1 MKSAHRGHLSGG
13 TADTGNAGS
22 SNTSPFRSRVRLRHL
37 QCFVTVAQ
45 TGHLGRAGTRLG
57 LTQPAV
63 SKTLTELEDMVGTRL
78 LTRQR
83 AGTSLTADGMR
94 FLRHALR
101 VMEGLDAAAES
112 LEGAANDPVQCVRIG
127 ALPSIVPALLLDAV
141 NGFRQRHPDVGLTVR
156 TDMNRMLI
164 DSLKADVFDLVLGR
178 MDDPAAMEGLWFES
192 LGPEPLLFAV
202 RVGHPLAR
210 GSGSGSG
217 SASAS
222 SGGTRSEDGS
232 DRDRDSDGG
241 RGSGSGRAGAGLAD
255 ALSWPLVVPAL
266 GSIPRHSL
274 ESLLARHGLSLPRG
288 CLETADAYLGSL
300 VTRTTDSVW
309 AAPTS
314 AIKRL
319 AGEGALAI
327 LPIATQ
333 GTEEPIGL
341 LRRADRA
348 LDTPAEAFARAVRA
362 MLV

>member
-1 MKSAHRGHLSGG
+1 
-13 TADTGNAGS
+13 
-22 SNTSPFRSRVRLRHL
+22 VRLRHL

-45 TGHLGRAGTRLG
+45 TGHLGRAGAQLG

-83 AGTSLTADGMR
+83 AGTSLTAEGMR

-112 LEGAANDPVQCVRIG
+112 LDGAAAHPVECVRIG

-141 NGFRQRHPDVGLTVR
+141 NAFRQRHPDVGLTVR

-202 RVGHPLAR
+202 RTGHPLAR
-210 GSGSGSG
+210 
-217 SASAS
+217 ASV
-222 SGGTRSEDGS
+222 
-232 DRDRDSDGG
+232 
-241 RGSGSGRAGAGLAD
+241 GLAD
-255 ALSWPLVVPAL
+255 AVAWPLVVPAL

-348 LDTPAEAFARAVRA
+348 LSTPTEAFAREVRGIIA
-362 MLV
+362 

>member
-1 MKSAHRGHLSGG
+1 MKNEGASH
-13 TADTGNAGS
+13 
-22 SNTSPFRSRVRLRHL
+22 FRSRVRLRHL

-45 TGHLGRAGTRLG
+45 SGHLGRAGERLG

-63 SKTLTELEDMVGTRL
+63 SKTLSELEALVGARL

-101 VMEGLDAAAES
+101 IIEGVDAAADS
-112 LEGAANDPVQCVRIG
+112 LGEGGAGPVERVRIG

-141 NGFRQRHPDVGLTVR
+141 NRFRQRHPDVGLTVR
-156 TDMNRMLI
+156 TDMNRTLI

-202 RVGHPLAR
+202 RADHPLLPAGRTDPPSAR
-210 GSGSGSG
+210 AHRALAPAARSGI
-217 SASAS
+217 
-222 SGGTRSEDGS
+222 
-232 DRDRDSDGG
+232 
-241 RGSGSGRAGAGLAD
+241 GLVD
-255 ALSWPLVVPAL
+255 ALRWPLVIPAQ
-266 GSIPRHSL
+266 GSIPRHNL
-274 ESLLARHGLSLPRG
+274 ESLLARHGLALPLG
-288 CLETADAYLGSL
+288 SLETSDAYLGSL
-300 VTRTTDSVW
+300 VTQTTDSIW

-319 AGEGALAI
+319 AAAGTLAV
-327 LPIATQ
+327 LPLPTQ

-341 LRRADRA
+341 LRRADRE
-348 LDTPAEAFARAVRA
+348 LDASAQAFAREVRA
-362 MLV
+362 ITGTAQGGAA

>member
-1 MKSAHRGHLSGG
+1 MKNGRQVGDESGEF
-13 TADTGNAGS
+13 
-22 SNTSPFRSRVRLRHL
+22 FRSRVRLRHL
-37 QCFVTVAQ
+37 QCFVIVAQ
-45 TGHLGRAGTRLG
+45 TGHLGRAGAQLG

-63 SKTLTELEDMVGTRL
+63 SKTLTELEDMVSVRL
-78 LTRQR
+78 MTRQR

-101 VMEGLDAAAES
+101 IMEGLDAASES
-112 LEGAANDPVQCVRIG
+112 VTGTAGRAVACVRIG
-127 ALPSIVPALLLDAV
+127 ALPSIVPALLFDVVKA
-141 NGFRQRHPDVGLTVR
+141 FRQRYPDVGLTVR
-156 TDMNRMLI
+156 SDMNRMLI

-202 RVGHPLAR
+202 RSGHPLTR
-210 GSGSGSG
+210 
-217 SASAS
+217 ASA
-222 SGGTRSEDGS
+222 
-232 DRDRDSDGG
+232 
-241 RGSGSGRAGAGLAD
+241 GLTE
-255 ALSWPLVVPAL
+255 ALRWPLVIPAQ

-274 ESLLARHGLSLPRG
+274 ESLLARHGLSLPQG

-300 VTRTTDSVW
+300 LARTTDSIW

-314 AIKRL
+314 AIRRL
-319 AGEGALAI
+319 ANEGVLAI

-348 LDTPAEAFARAVRA
+348 LDMSAEAFAREVRA
-362 MLV
+362 IAGTAREAGEGNA